1 METFRP
7 ELKVPTTSTDIRKTF
22 AHFRSSWRRKCGTQ
36 SCAVTRPTTPDN
48 ISLSSS
54 TITLRCPDP
63 NHTLSVKFLNNIS
76 YPLSIKPVS
85 ELFRQTFTNRKSTKL
100 RIHIHACFIVKVSCS
115 RGSSFCSEK
124 FKTLFGFNVSKL
136 I

>member
-54 TITLRCPDP
+54 TITLRCPD
-63 NHTLSVKFLNNIS
+63 HTLSVKFSCFLIIFHVRCRSNLSLNFS
-76 YPLSIKPVS
+76 DKLSQTEKVKKYA
-85 ELFRQTFTNRKSTKL
+85 FTFT
-100 RIHIHACFIVKVSCS
+100 HV
-115 RGSSFCSEK
+115 
-124 FKTLFGFNVSKL
+124 
-136 I
+136 